1 MTLRSDSRYQGASV
15 QARPEPRR
23 RITLP
28 ALAALVVVGAFLMW
42 GPIGLGNGPL
52 SVPAVS
58 GQFGSVDATS
68 QPTVYVASLV
78 NAGRSA
84 AVVDG
89 VTVVSAHGYPA
100 VYVMSVRVARASSFG
115 CIDNGPVSGVAACAR
130 PPFLAAAGFAVGPR
144 ANTKPGIRHGPALV
158 IEMAAPPATRCV
170 AITAIVLHYH
180 VGIRHYTATVPQGE
194 AWTCGKHAR
203 QPQS

>member
-1 MTLRSDSRYQGASV
+1 M
-15 QARPEPRR
+15 RPRLGRRR
-23 RITLP
+23 RIII
-28 ALAALVVVGAFLMW
+28 AVIAVLAGIGAVLAW

-89 VTVVSAHGYPA
+89 VTVISARAYPA
-100 VYVMSVRVARASSFG
+100 VHVMSVRVARASSFG
-115 CIDNGPVSGVAACAR
+115 CIDNGPASNLATCVR
-130 PPFLAAAGFAVGPR
+130 PPLVAAAGFAVGPH
-144 ANTKPGIRHGPALV
+144 ANTVPGSRGGPALV
-158 IEMAAPPATRCV
+158 IDMAGPLARQCV
-170 AITAIVLHYH
+170 VVTAIVLRYH
-180 VGIRHYTATVPQGE
+180 VGIRHYTATVPQGV
-194 AWTCGKHAR
+194 AWACGKQAQ
-203 QPQS
+203 QPQN